1 MKIHNAVYAE
11 IQGWTLLFR
20 DDMNNMI
27 NYIAIPPTSGDRIDV
42 FLETR
47 LYDIGVTIKH
57 QYLYNFRGNIKK
69 LKGEIIIIEIKKG
82 IICIKK
88 HMGI

>member
-11 IQGWTLLFR
+11 IQEWILVFK
-20 DDMNNMI
+20 DDGNNLI

-57 QYLYNFRGNIKK
+57 QYLYNFLGNIKK
-69 LKGEIIIIEIKKG
+69 LKGEIIIIEIKNG
-82 IICIKK
+82 IVCIKK
-88 HMGI
+88 